1 MVTAM
6 QRQAYINY
14 LGFGNARYSWD
25 PVVVL
30 AAVRELLSH
39 ASTRTLDPY
48 PRPVPSTPVSSTR
61 TLDPRILD
69 PYPRLV
75 RAWAI
80 VSVLQATVTCWA
92 AVCGCD
98 VCIRV

>member
-48 PRPVPSTPVSSTR
+48 PRPPYPRPVPSTR
-61 TLDPRILD
+61 A
-69 PYPRLV
+69 RLGY
-75 RAWAI
+75 
-80 VSVLQATVTCWA
+80 C
-92 AVCGCD
+92 
-98 VCIRV
+98 